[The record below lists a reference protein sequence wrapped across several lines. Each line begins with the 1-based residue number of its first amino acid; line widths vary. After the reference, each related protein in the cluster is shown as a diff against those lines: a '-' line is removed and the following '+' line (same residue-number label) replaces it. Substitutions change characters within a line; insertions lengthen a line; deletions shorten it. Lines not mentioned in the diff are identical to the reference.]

1 VGTPQKGMEIIKIV
15 RAGVEGIGAQEANH
29 ICLSLSGQHCSQ
41 GGKQMFPT
49 LMLLPLGRTHQTSQA
64 MVRLNAHPEKSRGI
78 RVENCGLLFLGTP
91 HSGTVQADW
100 NDFVAGIA
108 VLFGIR
114 FDVVD
119 SLRSFNGFGVE
130 SKEAFRSLPQ
140 QPPYFCLCE
149 TKMVTIAAGVSRLVS
164 FESSY

>member
-1 VGTPQKGMEIIKIV
+1 MFPGHML
-15 RAGVEGIGAQEANH
+15 
-29 ICLSLSGQHCSQ
+29 LSL
-41 GGKQMFPT
+41 GG
-49 LMLLPLGRTHQTSQA
+49 THQTSQA
-64 MVRLNAHPEKSRGI
+64 MVRLNAHSEKSHGI

-108 VLFGIR
+108 VLFGVR

-119 SLRSFNGFGVE
+119 SLQSFNGFGVE
-130 SKEAFRSLPQ
+130 SKEAFGSLPV
-140 QPPYFCLCE
+140 QPPYFCICE
-149 TKMVTIAAGVSRLVS
+149 TKLVAIAPGVSRLVS

>member
-1 VGTPQKGMEIIKIV
+1 
-15 RAGVEGIGAQEANH
+15 
-29 ICLSLSGQHCSQ
+29 
-41 GGKQMFPT
+41 
-49 LMLLPLGRTHQTSQA
+49 MLLFAHQTSQA
-64 MVRLNAHPEKSRGI
+64 MVHLNAHPEKSHGI

-149 TKMVTIAAGVSRLVS
+149 TKMVTVAAGVSRLVS

>member
-1 VGTPQKGMEIIKIV
+1 
-15 RAGVEGIGAQEANH
+15 
-29 ICLSLSGQHCSQ
+29 
-41 GGKQMFPT
+41 
-49 LMLLPLGRTHQTSQA
+49 
-64 MVRLNAHPEKSRGI
+64 MVRLNAHPEKYHGI

-108 VLFGIR
+108 VLFGVR

-119 SLRSFNGFGVE
+119 SLRSFNGFSVE
-130 SKEAFRSLPQ
+130 SKEAFGSLPQ

-149 TKMVTIAAGVSRLVS
+149 TRSQKLTVYCSDCNEGFRRAQWSGGISNA
-164 FESSY
+164 